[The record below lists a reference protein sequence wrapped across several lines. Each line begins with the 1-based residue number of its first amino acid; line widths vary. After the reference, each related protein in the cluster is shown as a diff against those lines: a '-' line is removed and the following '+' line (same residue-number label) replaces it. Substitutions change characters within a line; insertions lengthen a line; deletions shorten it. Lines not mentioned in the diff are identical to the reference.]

1 MRSWHAEATPNMP
14 VHGMSFLCMQ
24 EEKFCFDVR
33 KEKKKYFSVKTTLSK
48 WKTVKSFSS
57 PEVYISK

>member
-33 KEKKKYFSVKTTLSK
+33 KEKKKVFFSDDN
-48 WKTVKSFSS
+48 SFKMKNCQVLLI
-57 PEVYISK
+57 P